1 MKKNLFAAFEQSKE
15 GAEEP
20 FCACE
25 TIAGY
30 VTVSGRKCQV
40 TVKVSAE
47 EDEWLDDEASIKA
60 NNVKKGMQDA
70 VWVITEDYG
79 QDDGMGVVG
88 IFATEALA
96 EKHKVSIS
104 PINRYRY
111 TIEKYDL
118 ISQ

>member
-1 MKKNLFAAFEQSKE
+1 MNKQLIAAFEQSRA

-47 EDEWLDDEASIKA
+47 ECEWLDDTAGIKS
-60 NNVKKGMQDA
+60 N
-70 VWVITEDYG
+70 TETDN
-79 QDDGMGVVG
+79 GVAGSAGRARTLGVG
-88 IFATEALA
+88 
-96 EKHKVSIS
+96 
-104 PINRYRY
+104 
-111 TIEKYDL
+111 
-118 ISQ
+118 

>member
-60 NNVKKGMQDA
+60 NAHGERCA
-70 VWVITEDYG
+70 VAQHTLHPI
-79 QDDGMGVVG
+79 VG
-88 IFATEALA
+88 DFD
-96 EKHKVSIS
+96 S
-104 PINRYRY
+104 
-111 TIEKYDL
+111 
-118 ISQ
+118 